1 MIVAKAIKPKRL
13 NDKAMR
19 LTLLNAMRKAGT
31 QIKRDYEGTTQRPKP
46 WKHKVKFE
54 TLISLKGGPA
64 VLVYTNDEIYRF
76 VDRGTRGGEGE
87 GPTYEIWAGYYTGKS
102 EAKVLAFPSMFTP
115 KTKRGSLE
123 SGSGSSGEVDTFRPY
138 VEHPGIKSRDFT
150 KTIKKRRGPWFKRQ
164 MQAAMREARRKSQ
177 NPA

>member
-19 LTLLNAMRKAGT
+19 LTLLNAVRKAGT
-31 QIKRDYEGTTQRPKP
+31 QIKKDYEGTTKTWKRKP
-46 WKHKVKFE
+46 KFE
-54 TLISLKGGPA
+54 TLVSLKGGPTI
-64 VLVYTNDEIYRF
+64 LVYTSNEIYGY

-150 KTIKKRRGPWFKRQ
+150 KTIKKTREPWFKRQ
-164 MQAAMREARRKSQ
+164 MEAAMREARKKSQ
-177 NPA
+177 NPV